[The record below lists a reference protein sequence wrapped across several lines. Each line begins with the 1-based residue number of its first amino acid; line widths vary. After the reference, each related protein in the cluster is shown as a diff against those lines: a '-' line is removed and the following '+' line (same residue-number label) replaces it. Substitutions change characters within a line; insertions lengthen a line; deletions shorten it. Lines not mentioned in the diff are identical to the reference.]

1 MRFKDRVVIITGASQ
16 GLGVGYAREFL
27 KAGARVALVARRA
40 EKLEQVAADLAAELG
55 SELPRNAAAQR
66 ILPVACDVSSEEDVQ
81 TMARRVQ
88 DTFGTVD
95 VLINNAALH
104 ISKKVVDTS
113 KAEWD
118 RQIGVNLTGTFLC
131 TREVLPLMIAK
142 RYGKIVNISSS
153 AAKHFF
159 PGFGAYAASK
169 GGIVS
174 FTHTLS
180 EEVKQYGINVNA
192 VYLGMT
198 NTDYTRQRIESD
210 PAITIDLNEMLQV
223 EEVSKVVLFL
233 ASDEAAPI
241 MGAALDVFGKK
252 A

>member
-1 MRFKDRVVIITGASQ
+1 MRFKDKVVIITGASQ
-16 GLGVGYAREFL
+16 GLGVGYARDFL
-27 KAGARVALVARRA
+27 KEGARVVLVARRA
-40 EKLEQVAADLAAELG
+40 EKLEQVASKLAAELAPQLQLNDA
-55 SELPRNAAAQR
+55 ERR
-66 ILPVACDVSSEEDVQ
+66 ILPVACDVSDEQQVQ
-81 TMARRVQ
+81 TMVRRVL
-88 DTFGTVD
+88 DEFGTVD

-104 ISKKVVDTS
+104 ISKQVIETS

-118 RQIGVNLTGTFLC
+118 RQIGINLTGTFLC
-131 TREVLPLMIAK
+131 TREVLPLMIRK
-142 RYGKIVNISSS
+142 SYGKIVNISSS

-180 EEVKQYGINVNA
+180 EEVKQFGINVNA

-198 NTDYTRQRIESD
+198 NTEYTRQRIDSD
-210 PAITIDLNEMLQV
+210 PAVSIDLDEMLQV
-223 EEVSKVVLFL
+223 DEVSKVVLFL
-233 ASDEAAPI
+233 ASDEAAPV

>member
-1 MRFKDRVVIITGASQ
+1 MRFQNKVIIITGASQ

-27 KAGARVALVARRA
+27 KEGAKVALVARRA
-40 EKLEQVAADLAAELG
+40 EKLEQTAAQLS
-55 SELPRNAAAQR
+55 SELQLSDTDRR
-66 ILPVACDVSSEEDVQ
+66 VLPAACDVSDEQQVKS
-81 TMARRVQ
+81 MMKRVL
-88 DTFGTVD
+88 DAFGTVD

-104 ISKKVVDTS
+104 ISKRVVETS

-131 TREVLPLMIAK
+131 TREVLPYMIEK

-159 PGFGAYAASK
+159 PGFGAYASSK

-174 FTHTLS
+174 LTQTLS
-180 EEVKQYGINVNA
+180 EEVKEYGINVNA

-198 NTDYTRQRIESD
+198 NTDYTRERLEND
-210 PAITIDLNEMLQV
+210 PAVTIDLNEMLQI
-223 EEVSKVVLFL
+223 EDVSKVVLFL